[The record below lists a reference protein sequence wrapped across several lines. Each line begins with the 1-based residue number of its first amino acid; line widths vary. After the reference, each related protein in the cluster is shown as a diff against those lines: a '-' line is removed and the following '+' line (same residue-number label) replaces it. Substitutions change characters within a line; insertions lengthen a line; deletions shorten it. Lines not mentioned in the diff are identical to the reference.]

1 MSSKFR
7 LFTKRFF
14 IIINIIVVAVFLLA
28 CLIPYLNPKTWWFI
42 SFLGLAFPFLLFIV
56 LAFLIWWLIVLKPKL
71 ALISAVALLLG
82 YKSITAF
89 LAFHSPK
96 TFNYKKQAGN
106 LRVASWN
113 VARFL
118 ELKRNNNEASMKRL
132 NMFEQIKQQDADILC
147 LQEFHTSTNPDYYD
161 NITPIQK
168 ELGYPYFYF
177 SFDEDGDRHY
187 YSSITFSKFPI
198 IDSGLVRYP
207 RPTLPDVLLFTDIKY
222 NKDTIRVYTT
232 HLQSNLLDKKDYERL
247 NKIKSGEDSI
257 VSNSK
262 NILAKLKRGSVNRG
276 IQATII
282 SDILGVSPYPFLL
295 CADLNDIPNSYTYF
309 TAKGNLQDAFL
320 KKGAGIGRTFASISP
335 TLRIDYIFTD
345 KQFKIIQFNRIAK
358 RLSDHYMLVADVELK
373 SPNP

>member
-1 MSSKFR
+1 MSSKLR

-28 CLIPYLNPKTWWFI
+28 CLVPWLNPKTWWFI

-56 LAFLIWWLIVLKPKL
+56 LVFLVWWLIVLKPRL
-71 ALISAVALLLG
+71 ALISAAALLLG
-82 YKSITAF
+82 YKSIGAF
-89 LAFHSPK
+89 LAFHSPRA
-96 TFNYKKQAGN
+96 FNYKKEPGT
-106 LRVASWN
+106 LRVVSWN

-132 NMFEQIKQQDADILC
+132 KMFEQIKQQDADILC
-147 LQEFHTSTNPDYYD
+147 LQEFHTSANPDYYD

-187 YSSITFSKFPI
+187 YSSIIFSRFPI

-222 NKDTIRVYTT
+222 NNDTIRLYTT
-232 HLQSNLLDKKDYERL
+232 HLQSNLLNKNDFDRL
-247 NKIKSGEDSI
+247 NKIKSGDDSI

-262 NILAKLKRGSVNRG
+262 NILSKLKRGSINRG
-276 IQATII
+276 IQA
-282 SDILGVSPYPFLL
+282 GVIDEVVDVAPYPVIL

-309 TAKGNLQDAFL
+309 TVRGNMQDAFL
-320 KKGAGIGRTFASISP
+320 KKGAGIGRTYASVSP

-345 KQFKIIQFNRIAK
+345 EHFKIKQFNRIAK

-373 SPNP
+373 TPNP